1 MDCAHL
7 SPAETSA
14 AVSVQMEGIACIH
27 MVPTHNLNI
36 TMMNYHSN
44 NVVMPTNYCH
54 GNKEI
59 LLRNV
64 LNFTWSNMV
73 QHRNVVYKTQIK
85 VCDMYSS

>member
-1 MDCAHL
+1 MDYAHL

-54 GNKEI
+54 GNKQI
-59 LLRNV
+59 LLCNQWR
-64 LNFTWSNMV
+64 S
-73 QHRNVVYKTQIK
+73 
-85 VCDMYSS
+85 YSGALAPPSASVAPPSANQFIT